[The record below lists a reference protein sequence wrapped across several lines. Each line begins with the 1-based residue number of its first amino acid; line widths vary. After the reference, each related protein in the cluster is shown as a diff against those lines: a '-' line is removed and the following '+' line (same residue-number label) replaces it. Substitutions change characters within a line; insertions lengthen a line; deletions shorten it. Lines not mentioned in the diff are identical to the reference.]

1 MGASEIGA
9 GRPTPPAPSSITRN
23 VCNLIRIDSFLK
35 KEEEEEESKKKDE
48 KKKQKKKQKKKE
60 KEEEKEE
67 EEEEKML
74 FCFDLTARAGL
85 FWHASLIPNVGVGA
99 VATLSRH

>member
-60 KEEEKEE
+60 KEEE
-67 EEEEKML
+67 EEKML